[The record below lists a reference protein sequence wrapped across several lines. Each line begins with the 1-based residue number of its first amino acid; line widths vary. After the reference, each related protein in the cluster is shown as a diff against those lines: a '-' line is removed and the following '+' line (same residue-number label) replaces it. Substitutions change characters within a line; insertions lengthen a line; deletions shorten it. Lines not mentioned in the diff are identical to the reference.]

1 MSLLCTKCKEEKSED
16 RFGIVKDYACT
27 GKTKP
32 SWRNSRR
39 SWCKACMCKAQM
51 EHISRKDPA
60 DVREAK
66 RATHYRSAYGIS
78 VAQYEKMFAAQGGLC
93 YICYRPPKK
102 HRLAVDHNH
111 RTGQVRGLLCAN
123 CNRGLRWFYDDPV
136 KLRKAAEYLDTVD
149 IRIVNALN
157 LKT

>member
-1 MSLLCTKCKEEKSED
+1 M
-16 RFGIVKDYACT
+16 
-27 GKTKP
+27 
-32 SWRNSRR
+32 
-39 SWCKACMCKAQM
+39 
-51 EHISRKDPA
+51 
-60 DVREAK
+60 VRYQ
-66 RATHYRSAYGIS
+66 TIYGITVEEYNKLLIS
-78 VAQYEKMFAAQGGLC
+78 QGGLC
-93 YICYRPPKK
+93 CICYRPPRKR
-102 HRLAVDHNH
+102 RLAVDHNH